1 MNRKYISSLIFKFII
16 TIIVKPFYKNGL
28 NFHLS
33 RFYMKILSL
42 INSILFFSTLISGK
56 FKTINNVKCFSLI
69 FKKNQNTVII
79 YVHGGGFVSG
89 SSLSH
94 LNIIKKLSN
103 NYKQNIVSIDYSL
116 SPEKKFPKSIFEIVS
131 IYKYYS
137 KKFKKIYIGGDSAGS
152 NLVLSSVNYLKSKK
166 LNLPN
171 KIFLFSPNL
180 DLSFSMLNNQVDD
193 FYQSNNSNSSKLYR
207 ERINQYYYDK
217 KFNINSKYLSPL
229 FSDFTNYPEV
239 LIQVSDTEVLID
251 ESKYLF
257 QNLLKYKVKA
267 DLQIWSNLPHV
278 WHLYSFLPDSK
289 KALEKV
295 NYFLK
300 NNLIK
305 GD

>member
-42 INSILFFSTLISGK
+42 INSILFFSTLIRGK
-56 FKTINNVKCFSLI
+56 FKTINNVKCFLLI
-69 FKKNQNTVII
+69 FKKNQNSVII

-94 LNIIKKLSN
+94 LNIIKKLSD

-180 DLSFSMLNNQVDD
+180 DLSFSLLNNQVDD
-193 FYQSNNSNSSKLYR
+193 FYQSNNLNSSKLYK

-239 LIQVSDTEVLID
+239 LIQVSNTEVLID

-295 NYFLK
+295 NNFLK
-300 NNLIK
+300 NNLTK
-305 GD
+305 GY